1 MTGEPEAF
9 EETEPVMPAED
20 FSFLAQAAPGC
31 MMFLGI
37 RNDTAGSTHALHTD
51 RFTMDE
57 WMLHR
62 GAALHASIALEFL
75 QRGSSRVGAT
85 KGKVEL

>member
-1 MTGEPEAF
+1 MTGGASAF
-9 EETEPVMPAED
+9 EEAEPVLQAED

-31 MMFLGI
+31 MVFLGI

-57 WMLHR
+57 WMLHH
-62 GAALHASIALEFL
+62 GAALHASFAMDYLK
-75 QRGSSRVGAT
+75 RGSKASSAD
-85 KGKVEL
+85 KSEL